1 MFCPCH
7 LPGPWLCADCRLFLC
22 CCCASRSVLLYEM
35 LCGVPPFRA
44 KNRQALQ
51 QQITGAKPKF
61 PKFLS
66 SDVLN
71 LLKVQRGSS
80 NVGSGRKQEAGFAV
94 VARYTLSAMIVQ
106 YERGRGQFHF
116 AESVLERSALTHAAS
131 HHGHSKGCNS

>member
-1 MFCPCH
+1 
-7 LPGPWLCADCRLFLC
+7 
-22 CCCASRSVLLYEM
+22 M

-71 LLKVQRGSS
+71 LLKVGRGSS
-80 NVGSGRKQEAGFAV
+80 NVQVAGSRRQALHWWLD
-94 VARYTLSAMIVQ
+94 TLWAQ
-106 YERGRGQFHF
+106 
-116 AESVLERSALTHAAS
+116 
-131 HHGHSKGCNS
+131 

>member
-1 MFCPCH
+1 MKGHCTSNTGDAWGSQVLVTHVGRVQTARSALLVFHTNYLLGPC
-7 LPGPWLCADCRLFLC
+7 LCADCCLFLC
-22 CCCASRSVLLYEM
+22 CCTSRSVLLYEM

-80 NVGSGRKQEAGFAV
+80 NAGRDRRQALQWWPD
-94 VARYTLSAMIVQ
+94 TLSAQ
-106 YERGRGQFHF
+106 
-116 AESVLERSALTHAAS
+116 
-131 HHGHSKGCNS
+131 